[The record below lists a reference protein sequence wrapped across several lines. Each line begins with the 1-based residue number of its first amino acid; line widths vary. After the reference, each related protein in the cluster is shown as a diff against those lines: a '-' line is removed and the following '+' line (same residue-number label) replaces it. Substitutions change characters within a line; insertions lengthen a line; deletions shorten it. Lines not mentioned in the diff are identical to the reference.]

1 MPFYYEHEL
10 LNFVQ
15 VCIHV
20 HITYTLYNIN
30 FDL

>member
-15 VCIHV
+15 VCIH
-20 HITYTLYNIN
+20 ITYTLYNIN